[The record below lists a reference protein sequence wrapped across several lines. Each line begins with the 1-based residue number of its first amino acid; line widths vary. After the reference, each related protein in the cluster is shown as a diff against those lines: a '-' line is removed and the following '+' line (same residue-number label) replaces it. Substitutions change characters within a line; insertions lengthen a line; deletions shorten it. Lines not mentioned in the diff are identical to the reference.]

1 LIFTPTDLQDAC
13 IIDIEPRRDERGYF
27 ARVWCARE
35 FEAQGLNTDLVQ
47 CNVAY
52 NHKKGIMRGMHYQQQ
67 AHAEV
72 KLVRCTRGAVYDVIV
87 DLRVDSPSYLKWT
100 GVELTEENHRMLY
113 VPEGFAHGYVTLQ
126 DNSELFYQVS
136 QFYAPGAE
144 GGVRWD
150 DPAVGI
156 DWPETGE
163 LLISEKDR
171 SWPLLELT
179 KGLLP

>member
-1 LIFTPTDLQDAC
+1 MIFTQTSLQDAY
-13 IIDIEPRRDERGYF
+13 IVDIEPRRDERGYF
-27 ARVWCARE
+27 ARVWCSRE
-35 FEAQGLNTDLVQ
+35 FEAQGLKTDLVQ

-52 NHKKGIMRGMHYQQQ
+52 NHKKGILRGMHYQQQ

-126 DNSELFYQVS
+126 DDSELFYQVS

-171 SWPLLELT
+171 SWPLL
-179 KGLLP
+179 

>member
-1 LIFTPTDLQDAC
+1 M
-13 IIDIEPRRDERGYF
+13 DIEPRRDERGYF

-35 FEAQGLNTDLVQ
+35 FEAQGLKTDMVQ
-47 CNVAY
+47 CNVAT
-52 NHKKGIMRGMHYQQQ
+52 NIKSGILRGMHYQAQP
-67 AHAEV
+67 HAEV

-87 DLRVDSPSYLKWT
+87 DLRVDSPSYLNWT
-100 GVELTEENHRMLY
+100 GVELSEDNHRMLY

-156 DWPETGE
+156 KWPEVGE
-163 LLISEKDR
+163 LLISEKDS
-171 SWPLLELT
+171 SWPLLET
-179 KGLLP
+179 N

>member
-1 LIFTPTDLQDAC
+1 MIFTQTDLSGAC
-13 IIDIEPRRDERGYF
+13 IVDIEPRQDERGYF

-35 FEAQGLNTDLVQ
+35 FEAQGLKTNLVQ

-52 NHKKGIMRGMHYQQQ
+52 NHKKGILRGMHYQQQ

-87 DLRVDSPSYLKWT
+87 DLRADSPSYLKWT

-113 VPEGFAHGYVTLQ
+113 VPEGFAHGYITLQ

-156 DWPETGE
+156 DWPDAGE
-163 LLISEKDR
+163 LLISDKDR
-171 SWPLLELT
+171 AWPLLET
-179 KGLLP
+179 N